1 MRYHIILFTL
11 MYALGMAA
19 CGTASPSGA
28 TDQAQQA
35 MAAATTTVQPTVTV
49 TPAAPAPIVGIGT
62 VMAAREIDLN
72 FTVSGTVAEVL
83 VRRGDVVSAT
93 QLLARLDARRF
104 ERQVAQLEA
113 AAQIARAQA
122 AGLDS
127 PPNAAAIAAAKAQVR
142 QAAIV
147 LAQTR
152 VEQTQ
157 DNRTADATVA
167 GADASLEDARNQLS
181 AAKTSAELGLED
193 AVTALTQAQTDY
205 SVAKRNWEIA
215 RDRSEDPITP
225 EIIGPEGV
233 PVANRLSEGQR
244 QQYYAVFVQAEA
256 ALRGAETAVTQAQVA
271 FDNAR
276 QAEVTG
282 IQQAEQQAAQA
293 QAGRARQQ
301 LPAEIDRAAAA
312 QAMVDAAQANL
323 KQLYPAPTQ
332 AERSQA
338 AANIALAEANLAAAQ
353 IDLESVQLR
362 APFAGIVA
370 DVAIDPGDFSGAMA
384 GAAVRIADT
393 SSLRIDVRIS
403 DLDIARVREGQ
414 LATIS
419 IEGMPNGRFSGRVR
433 AIAPTATD
441 EAGRRTFLVEVALD
455 SQRGLRPGM
464 SARVELATGDQ
475 AAR

>member
-1 MRYHIILFTL
+1 MRFHVLFIPLLCAIGLT
-11 MYALGMAA
+11 A
-19 CGTASPSGA
+19 CGATVPNTATVPEQVTAVA
-28 TDQAQQA
+28 TVNAQPTA
-35 MAAATTTVQPTVTV
+35 MAAPS
-49 TPAAPAPIVGIGT
+49 APRAIVGIGVVT
-62 VMAAREIDLN
+62 AAREVDLN

-93 QLLARLDARRF
+93 QLLARIDARRF

-113 AAQIARAQA
+113 AAQIAHAQA

-127 PPNAAAIAAAKAQVR
+127 PPRSAAIAAANAQVR

-167 GADASLEDARNQLS
+167 AAGASLQDTRDQLS
-181 AAKTSAELGLED
+181 AAKTSAELSLKQ
-193 AVTALTQAQTDY
+193 AVAALTQTQTDY

-225 EIIGPEGV
+225 ELIGPAGE

-271 FDNAR
+271 FETAR

-282 IQQAEQQAAQA
+282 IQQAEQQATQA
-293 QAGRARQQ
+293 EAGRARQQ

-312 QAMVDAAQANL
+312 QAAVEAAQANL

-332 AERSQA
+332 AERAQA
-338 AANIALAEANLAAAQ
+338 AANIALAEANLATAQ

-362 APFAGIVA
+362 APFAGVVA
-370 DVAIDPGDFSGAMA
+370 DVAIDPGDWSGATA
-384 GAAVRIADT
+384 SAAVRIADT
-393 SSLRIDVRIS
+393 STLRIDVRIS

-414 LATIS
+414 QVAIS
-419 IEGMPNGRFSGRVR
+419 IEGMPNGRYSGRVR
-433 AIAPTATD
+433 SIAPTATE
-441 EAGRRTFLVEVALD
+441 EAGRRSFLVEVALD
-455 SQRGLRPGM
+455 QQRGLRPGM
-464 SARVELATGDQ
+464 SARAELASNDQ
-475 AAR
+475 ATR